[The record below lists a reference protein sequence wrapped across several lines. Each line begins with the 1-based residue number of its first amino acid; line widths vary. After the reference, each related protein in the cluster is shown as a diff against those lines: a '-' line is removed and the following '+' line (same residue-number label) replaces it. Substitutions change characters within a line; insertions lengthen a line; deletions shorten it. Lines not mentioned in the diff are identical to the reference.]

1 MNYDRGRKKDSR
13 IKRIKRNKKSQK
25 GQTEQERSVA
35 IRSLD
40 VLYIEK
46 LSDFIV
52 DSNTMVQTTLGPV
65 RLL

>member
-13 IKRIKRNKKSQK
+13 IKRIKRNKKS
-25 GQTEQERSVA
+25 
-35 IRSLD
+35 LD

-46 LSDFIV
+46 LSDFII

>member
-1 MNYDRGRKKDSR
+1 MTYGSSRKKDSR
-13 IKRIKRNKKSQK
+13 IKRIKRSKKSEER
-25 GQTEQERSVA
+25 QTKQERTVA

-46 LSDFIV
+46 LSDFII
-52 DSNTMVQTTLGPV
+52 DSNTIIQTHLGPV